1 VLEAKGWHINSHH
14 GTVFGSD
21 GGVMPP
27 LLIGAALHSARR
39 EGLLPG
45 PSEQGDG
52 TVAKSVSGVGE
63 SMPSVEHLDLR
74 QQP

>member
-27 LLIGAALHSARR
+27 LLVGAALHSARR